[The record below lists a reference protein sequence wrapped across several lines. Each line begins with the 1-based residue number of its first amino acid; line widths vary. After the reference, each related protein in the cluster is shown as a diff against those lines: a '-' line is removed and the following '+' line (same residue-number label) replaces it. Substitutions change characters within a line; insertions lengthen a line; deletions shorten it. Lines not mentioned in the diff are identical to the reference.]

1 VTAHNT
7 DTVTG
12 KRWAL
17 PLICSMAAAFAAGL
31 VLVSAG
37 PVKLVGGLVLLG
49 AFGSALWIAQGS
61 RFAAVAPAIGL
72 VLASLVLIGFAL
84 AAAHLLGTGFAALV
98 VGAVT
103 VAVAWTGRRRP
114 EQPVQRRRSPVQ
126 LDLVAA
132 AGVVFF
138 FIAAA
143 FAVHYSA
150 VSAVADSEQATSLS
164 VWAYPLGDELHVGA
178 EQPLGHTATS
188 LQIVVSYAGTTATTW
203 NNVNLSPGQTWKAP
217 LLALPRSGSIRIVA
231 RDGQNLVAT
240 LSVQSN
246 PVRATDGSA
255 VAKKRRHAGRTRHG
269 VRRHNSGGHA
279 EGTRAA
285 NS

>member
-1 VTAHNT
+1 VKATNT
-7 DTVTG
+7 DTATDA
-12 KRWAL
+12 RWGL
-17 PLICSMAAAFAAGL
+17 PLICSTVAALAAGV

-49 AFGSALWIAQGS
+49 AFASALWIAQGS

-72 VLASLVLIGFAL
+72 VLASLVLIGLAL
-84 AAAHLLGTGFAALV
+84 AAAHVLGTDLAALV
-98 VGAVT
+98 VGAVA

-114 EQPVQRRRSPVQ
+114 EQPGQRRRPPVPI
-126 LDLVAA
+126 DLVAA
-132 AGVVFF
+132 AGVMFF

-164 VWAYPLGDELHVGA
+164 VWAYPSGDELHVGA

-188 LQIVVSYAGTTATTW
+188 LRIIVSYAGTTAATW

-217 LLALPRSGSIRIVA
+217 SLALPRTGSIRVVA
-231 RDGQNLVAT
+231 RHGQELVAT
-240 LSVQSN
+240 LTVQSS

-255 VAKKRRHAGRTRHG
+255 VAKKRHHAGRTRHG
-269 VRRHNSGGHA
+269 GRRHDS
-279 EGTRAA
+279 
-285 NS
+285 